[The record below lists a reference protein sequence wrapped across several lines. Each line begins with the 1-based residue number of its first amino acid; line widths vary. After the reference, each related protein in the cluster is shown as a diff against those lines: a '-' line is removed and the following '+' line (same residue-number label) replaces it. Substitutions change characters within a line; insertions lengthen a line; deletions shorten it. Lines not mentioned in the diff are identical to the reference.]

1 LPLALLFSC
10 NKNSEK
16 NKNIYSYSENNNMIL
31 DKIKKTVVKP
41 LKFAFNLK
49 VFLLV
54 APFVIL
60 MIIMNLFRGTGTA
73 VSTVVFFVQL
83 LLGVFIVFIITKM
96 YLDFT
101 GVERKRIGLSQLKED
116 LKEVFT
122 TLIGAIAY
130 IYLIIIVGFSGVLI
144 AFIFAGLINSYS
156 AAASAVMVIA
166 TFALFAL
173 AAIFFSL
180 SVFYLMPSIIIGRN
194 KLMNA
199 IKESINLMK
208 NNLMYSISRVLLL
221 IAIGIIGA
229 FAFFILPAIYL
240 TYKAFALMDID
251 IFLAMSKAAQEQYI
265 HNVFITFASE
275 NIIIAL
281 VVLALIFCGSLVLRL
296 FSTGFVCNM
305 YMELTSKGKKKALKK
320 KKK

>member
-1 LPLALLFSC
+1 
-10 NKNSEK
+10 
-16 NKNIYSYSENNNMIL
+16 MIL